1 MENQIEIYQSP
12 DGQTQI
18 DVNFEKETA
27 WMSQKQMAE
36 LFAVDVRT
44 INEHLVNI
52 YKTKELSKE
61 LTIRKIRIVQK
72 EGHRSV
78 SRNVDFYNL
87 DVIIG
92 IGYRVNSSRAT
103 QFRQWATQRLK
114 DYLIQG
120 YAINEKRLAQKQQE
134 IHILKDG
141 IRILSRAIEE
151 KVDSQDNLW
160 LSQFAKGLELLD
172 DYDHES
178 LDQKG
183 TSTQKARYPSIEDY
197 QQIIHMMKADFD
209 SGIFGKE
216 KDEGFQSSVI
226 QISKGFDEEDF
237 YPTLEEKAATLLYL
251 VIKNHSF
258 VDGNKRIAA
267 ACFLLFLKENSL
279 LTTRHGGLILS
290 NEALA
295 SLTLFVAASKPEE
308 METVKRLIISVLNRN
323 Q

>member
-18 DVNFEKETA
+18 NVSFEKETA

-114 DYLIQG
+114 DYLVQG

-134 IHILKDG
+134 IQLN
-141 IRILSRAIEE
+141 E
-151 KVDSQDNLW
+151 KLRRT
-160 LSQFAKGLELLD
+160 FT
-172 DYDHES
+172 
-178 LDQKG
+178 
-183 TSTQKARYPSIEDY
+183 TSK
-197 QQIIHMMKADFD
+197 
-209 SGIFGKE
+209 
-216 KDEGFQSSVI
+216 
-226 QISKGFDEEDF
+226 
-237 YPTLEEKAATLLYL
+237 
-251 VIKNHSF
+251 
-258 VDGNKRIAA
+258 
-267 ACFLLFLKENSL
+267 
-279 LTTRHGGLILS
+279 
-290 NEALA
+290 
-295 SLTLFVAASKPEE
+295 
-308 METVKRLIISVLNRN
+308 
-323 Q
+323 